1 MKFGAVLRLLRMDA
15 NLSLRELARQVGV
28 SSAYISRI
36 ENGRDPSPTPERLR
50 AIADTLGVPRVL
62 LFELAHQTGP
72 VLGAYLARV
81 PAGGALMLEIA
92 RRDLDQDQ
100 LRELRQLLDA
110 RFPRPDSGLRPRSF
124 GELIRPERVVL
135 DLACT
140 TLEDLVMVAV
150 ARLPAMDELGGP
162 SREVLAERIR
172 QREREASTALGGGL
186 MAPHA
191 IVTGATPSAALLTL
205 ATPLDVPTPDGAP
218 VRLAIVLVSDA
229 PGELH
234 LRALGRIARL
244 AAWDAVPELVAQRTA
259 EHVLAV
265 LERLESHW

>member
-1 MKFGAVLRLLRMDA
+1 MNFGAALRLLRVDA

-28 SSAYISRI
+28 SSAYLSRI
-36 ENGRDPSPTPERLR
+36 ENGRDPSPTPDRLR

-81 PAGGALMLEIA
+81 PAAGALMLEIA
-92 RRDLDQDQ
+92 RRELDQEQ

-110 RFPRPDSGLRPRSF
+110 RFPGPDAGLRPRKF

-135 DLACT
+135 DLTCT
-140 TLEDLVMVAV
+140 SFDDLVMVAV
-150 ARLPAMDELGGP
+150 ARLPAMEGLGGP
-162 SREVLAERIR
+162 THEALAERIR
-172 QREREASTALGGGL
+172 QREREAPTALGGGL

-191 IVTGATPSAALLTL
+191 IVSGAIPSATLLTL
-205 ATPLDVPTPDGAP
+205 TTPLDIPTPDGAP
-218 VRLAIVLVSDA
+218 VRLVIVLVSDV

-244 AAWDAVPELVAQRTA
+244 AAWDAVPELVAQRTP
-259 EHVLAV
+259 ERVLAV